1 MDNVV
6 ESFHDDTQFVYG
18 VLQKPRVYP
27 DATVGRRVA
36 VTQGA
41 QQIRERMKRTSEG
54 FCQVLDDFLIVSL
67 E

>member
-1 MDNVV
+1 MDDVV

-36 VTQGA
+36 VTQGG
-41 QQIRERMKRTSEG
+41 QQI
-54 FCQVLDDFLIVSL
+54 
-67 E
+67 